1 MQTQQRRVAFVDCWG
16 LVLPALGKPMPREV
30 RNVSC
35 EAGTT
40 GAERKRRLNEKK
52 LGGMRTE
59 RSSVAREMEME
70 VEQDGTNT

>member
-1 MQTQQRRVAFVDCWG
+1 
-16 LVLPALGKPMPREV
+16 MPREV
-30 RNVSC
+30 RNVGS